1 MDEFTSGVEME
12 LQESAQVADV
22 QALAEVTEQEAQLE
36 PAGNEQPQQEAAPK
50 DGGNEPGWMKRRI
63 DAGIQKGLAAAR
75 REWEAAMQADF
86 AAKMAPLYE
95 RLYEQEADK
104 LVADGEFKTRERA
117 LEYVKLKNGTAT
129 NQAATPQQET
139 PRDENGRFTARESG
153 VSGDA
158 KAKAEMLLQQA
169 NELKAEHGFDAMAL
183 FRSNDAIKQ
192 KVVTG
197 KLDFNDLYELYG
209 QNAQPT
215 QSKPSVPAP
224 MRTANGSFGNSA
236 SVVRT
241 MTDQGFAKLD
251 AELASGK
258 KYRTT

>member
-12 LQESAQVADV
+12 LQESAHVADV
-22 QALAEVTEQEAQLE
+22 QALAEITEQEAQHE
-36 PAGNEQPQQEAAPK
+36 PAVDEQPKQEAAQK
-50 DGGNEPGWMKRRI
+50 DGGTEPGWMKRRI

-75 REWEAAMQADF
+75 REWEAAMQAEF
-86 AAKMAPLYE
+86 TAKMAPLYE

-104 LVADGEFKTRERA
+104 LVADGEFKTKERA
-117 LEYVKLKNGTAT
+117 LEYVKLKNGTPT
-129 NQAATPQQET
+129 QQAATPQQET
-139 PRDENGRFTARESG
+139 SRDEKGRF
-153 VSGDA
+153 VSRDTDNGDA
-158 KAKAEMLLQQA
+158 KATAERLLQQA

-183 FRSNDAIKQ
+183 FRSNEAIKQ

-209 QNAQPT
+209 QNSQP
-215 QSKPSVPAP
+215 KPSIPAP
-224 MRTANGSFGNSA
+224 MRSANGSVGSTA
-236 SVVRT
+236 SIVRT
-241 MTDQGFAKLD
+241 MSDKGFEKLD

>member
-1 MDEFTSGVEME
+1 MDEFVSGVEME
-12 LQESAQVADV
+12 LQESAHAADV
-22 QALAEVTEQEAQLE
+22 QALAEVAEQEAQLE
-36 PAGNEQPQQEAAPK
+36 PAVDEQPQQEAAPK
-50 DGGNEPGWMKRRI
+50 EGGTEPGWMKRRI

-75 REWEAAMQADF
+75 REWEASMQAEF

-117 LEYVKLKNGTAT
+117 LEYVKLKNGTT
-129 NQAATPQQET
+129 TQQAATPQQET
-139 PRDENGRFTARESG
+139 PRDENGRFVARDTNN
-153 VSGDA
+153 GDA
-158 KAKAEMLLQQA
+158 KATAEKLLQQA

-183 FRSNDAIKQ
+183 FRNNEAIKQ

-209 QNAQPT
+209 QNT